1 MKKKIHDQKPSGKDI
16 LRGFISPQLEASLSE
31 STLRNLSSPTLF
43 SSERQKIML
52 AYFNMFQISGST
64 DAPAHWKKEYFS
76 DWTKKERDSPCSV

>member
-43 SSERQKIML
+43 SKSTSKIML
-52 AYFNMFQISGST
+52 AYFNIFQYMYGPT
-64 DAPAHWKKEYFS
+64 LTH
-76 DWTKKERDSPCSV
+76 